1 MSGGKPVTF
10 ATSNAYVF
18 NHTKGLT
25 LLKMETRLQ
34 DQRESVQQN
43 LLLKKERRGEKKNL
57 TIQQQ

>member
-10 ATSNAYVF
+10 STGNAYVF
-18 NHTKGLT
+18 NQTNGLT

-43 LLLKKERRGEKKNL
+43 LTQGERTSPFKNSE
-57 TIQQQ
+57 